1 VLKSTSILNQAMRRP
16 SLNGAMLFS
25 DSNIPRDTI
34 QAYLET
40 HYRVLGETPATLHI
54 GQFNPALAAL
64 HEAHHVACSAFI
76 TACNPFSRSLAADAN
91 DARQAALAHEL
102 DALGL
107 TRIEG
112 IGKHPSNN
120 WPGEAS
126 FLVLGVALDVA
137 KVLGENHGQ
146 NAIVWC
152 GADAVPQLILLR

>member
-1 VLKSTSILNQAMRRP
+1 MA
-16 SLNGAMLFS
+16 S
-25 DSNIPRDTI
+25 D
-34 QAYLET
+34 
-40 HYRVLGETPATLHI
+40 LHI
-54 GQFNPALAAL
+54 ARFNPALAAL

-76 TACNPFSRSLAADAN
+76 TACNPFSRSLDSQTNAL
-91 DARQAALAHEL
+91 RQAALAHEL
-102 DALGL
+102 EALGL

-126 FLVLGVALDVA
+126 FLVLGVTLADA
-137 KVLGENHGQ
+137 KALGEKHGQ